1 SMSPADVAELSRSS
15 ALAFRVNFE
24 GAVPPRQQLY
34 WRALTLERFDGR
46 RWSQGPEADPP
57 PRWIKHGTPLNYSV
71 VMQPSSRPWLFGLDV
86 AQTDLERT
94 RQMDDFRLQRWAP
107 VSRTLLYEVTSW
119 PQAIREPQITS
130 ARLQAA

>member
-1 SMSPADVAELSRSS
+1 ATLLLQAVPLMLLLFVLFPRLGPLWSLPMPNDKGVTGLADSMSPADVAELSRSS
-15 ALAFRVNFE
+15 ALVFRVNFE

-71 VMQPSSRPWLFGLDV
+71 VMQPSSRPWLFGLD
-86 AQTDLERT
+86 
-94 RQMDDFRLQRWAP
+94 
-107 VSRTLLYEVTSW
+107 
-119 PQAIREPQITS
+119 
-130 ARLQAA
+130 